1 MATLDG
7 SILGVALPTIARE
20 LNAPIDLVIW
30 VVLSYSL
37 TLVSLMLVFGAWA
50 GNRGYAF
57 AYKFGYIFF
66 IIGSIIC
73 AFSHS
78 IYPLIGG
85 RIVQAIGTSMF
96 QAVGPGMVTEV
107 FPAKERGKGIGMM
120 VMMVAAGLMT
130 GAPLGGLM
138 LTFWSWPSIFLIN
151 IPIGLTGLFLTYR
164 YFGKLKTTREK
175 RPIHLGGALA
185 VSVCIL
191 SAMLALSFLND
202 YQFSDPRI
210 WGLAI
215 LAIVSGGFFFKN
227 ESDPAKALIGLTIF
241 RNRQFMTSIIASQA
255 LFISMSGIM
264 ILMPFYLENVRSIE
278 PKTVGLFLVTLP
290 ISMFVA
296 APLAGKLSDRIG
308 FRVLTTAGLL
318 SLATGLW
325 LLSYLGL
332 ETPYWFVVVS
342 LTFVGLGVG
351 VFNTPNSSALMG
363 SVGPELRAVASGVV
377 GTSRNLGFAIGMALA
392 TAILSWFQVAYSSL
406 GSENLIFI
414 ASLEK
419 VLYLSVAIA
428 LVGIPFC
435 LMRENRVAP

>member
-7 SILGVALPTIARE
+7 SILGVALPTIARD
-20 LNAPIDLVIW
+20 LDAPINLVIW

-37 TLVSLMLVFGAWA
+37 TLVSLMLVFSAWA

-66 IIGSIIC
+66 IVGSIIC
-73 AFSHS
+73 AFSNS
-78 IYPLIGG
+78 IYPLIAG

-107 FPAKERGKGIGMM
+107 FPANERGKGIGMM
-120 VMMVAAGLMT
+120 VMMVAAGLMI

-138 LTFWSWPSIFLIN
+138 LSFWTWPSIFLIN
-151 IPIGLTGLFLTYR
+151 IPIGLLGLFMTYR
-164 YFGKLKTTREK
+164 YFEKFSTKREK

-185 VSVCIL
+185 VSVSIL
-191 SAMLALSFLND
+191 SGMLALSFLNN
-202 YQFSDPRI
+202 YPPSDPRI

-215 LAIVSGGFFFKN
+215 LAIISGAFFFKK
-227 ESDPAKALIGLTIF
+227 ESDPATALIGLAIF
-241 RNRQFMTSIIASQA
+241 RNRQFMTSIISGQT
-255 LFISMSGIM
+255 LFIAMSGIM
-264 ILMPFYLENVRSIE
+264 ILMPFYLENVRSFE
-278 PKTVGLFLVTLP
+278 PKMVGMFLVTLP

-296 APLAGKLSDRIG
+296 APLSGKLSDRIG
-308 FRVLTTAGLL
+308 FRVLTTTGLL
-318 SLATGLW
+318 SLAVGLW
-325 LLSYLGL
+325 LLSYIGL
-332 ETPYWFVVVS
+332 DTPSWFVVLS

-363 SVGPELRAVASGVV
+363 SVGPDLRAVASGVI

-392 TAILSWFQVAYSSL
+392 TAVLSWFQTAYSSL
-406 GSENLIFI
+406 GDENLIFV

-435 LMRENRVAP
+435 LMRENKVAS